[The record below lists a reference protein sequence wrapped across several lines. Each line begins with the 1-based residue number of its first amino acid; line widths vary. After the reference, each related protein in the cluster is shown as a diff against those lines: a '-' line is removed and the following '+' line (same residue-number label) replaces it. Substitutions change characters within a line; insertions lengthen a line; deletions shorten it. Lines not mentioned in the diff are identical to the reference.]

1 MFFIS
6 IFSVDLLSNLRVFPG
21 GGKVEFPSPFKL
33 FLGFDVGVEN
43 PLSIGKGKA

>member
-1 MFFIS
+1 M
-6 IFSVDLLSNLRVFPG
+6 DLLSDLRIFPG

-43 PLSIGKGKA
+43 PLSIGKGEA